1 MKRKKKK
8 KLKQKLSITIDEENI
23 KRIKKLLKKGNFRSL
38 SHIVEFAIIKLL
50 KESKNKKYSG
60 LL

>member
-8 KLKQKLSITIDEENI
+8 KLKQKLSITIDENNI
-23 KRIKKLLKKGNFRSL
+23 RRIKKLLKKENFRSL

-50 KESKNKKYSG
+50 KEGENKKYSG